1 VSDDYNVSN
10 RYEEDPDE
18 HWRFRAHEHLVER
31 VKHHPPASQAAI
43 DAHQAVREATVAFG
57 RVLIETCPVGVELEA
72 ALFKLTDEVM
82 AHANAAIARHGDRL
96 PGVTAG
102 T

>member
-1 VSDDYNVSN
+1 MDS
-10 RYEEDPDE
+10 EAAK
-18 HWRFRAHEHLVER
+18 HWRERALAHLEDR
-31 VKHHPPASQAAI
+31 VSHHPPASQAAI
-43 DAHQAVREATVAFG
+43 DAHQAVRRATVAFG
-57 RVLIETCPVGVELEA
+57 EVLIETCPEGVELEA

-96 PGVTAG
+96 PGVTTG